1 LHFSLSIVA
10 SWFVKFEVRTDGS
23 SCIWHPSKFYYIPPV
38 SFLNPLIL
46 LQCSSYHERA
56 FVLLKLPTVAKSKQ
70 GDVAISEDQDVSF
83 PPNAFDS
90 PNRNTSADDLS
101 GGDHGDDNDSTSVR
115 GNGSGNDGD
124 YKGSVSNNG
133 DSYKGSVSNNGDS
146 YKGSVSN
153 DGDYKGSVSNN
164 GDRNDNLK
172 VKDPESFGE
181 DGRNGHNDESS
192 DGSIPVSGELMMNKT
207 SERLAAAATRIAE
220 SAAAASMKEPSRNAS
235 RSKSIGE
242 EASGYL
248 SSTGSSSESSQPLHS
263 LPPHE
268 STAGFTPTS
277 SSNSP
282 RQADDNNAAAMV
294 VAAKPTVSV
303 RQEIERKQA
312 AARLGATYEAEKLA
326 QARSAW
332 TFRPHSSNQDQD
344 AMGAALKKLS
354 PLISTKVR
362 VCFF

>member
-124 YKGSVSNNG
+124 YKGRVSNNG
-133 DSYKGSVSNNGDS
+133 GSNG
-146 YKGSVSN
+146 
-153 DGDYKGSVSNN
+153 
-164 GDRNDNLK
+164 NLK

>member
-1 LHFSLSIVA
+1 M
-10 SWFVKFEVRTDGS
+10 RTDGS

-101 GGDHGDDNDSTSVR
+101 GGDHGDENDSTSVR

-133 DSYKGSVSNNGDS
+133 DSIS
-146 YKGSVSN
+146 
-153 DGDYKGSVSNN
+153 
-164 GDRNDNLK
+164 NLK

>member
-1 LHFSLSIVA
+1 M
-10 SWFVKFEVRTDGS
+10 RTDGS

-101 GGDHGDDNDSTSVR
+101 GGDHGDENDSTSVR

-124 YKGSVSNNG
+124 YKGSVSNSGGSNG
-133 DSYKGSVSNNGDS
+133 
-146 YKGSVSN
+146 
-153 DGDYKGSVSNN
+153 
-164 GDRNDNLK
+164 NLK

>member
-1 LHFSLSIVA
+1 M
-10 SWFVKFEVRTDGS
+10 RTDGS

-133 DSYKGSVSNNGDS
+133 DSIS
-146 YKGSVSN
+146 
-153 DGDYKGSVSNN
+153 
-164 GDRNDNLK
+164 NLK

>member
-1 LHFSLSIVA
+1 
-10 SWFVKFEVRTDGS
+10 VRTDGS

-133 DSYKGSVSNNGDS
+133 GSNG
-146 YKGSVSN
+146 
-153 DGDYKGSVSNN
+153 
-164 GDRNDNLK
+164 NLK

>member
-1 LHFSLSIVA
+1 
-10 SWFVKFEVRTDGS
+10 VRTDGS

-115 GNGSGNDGD
+115 GNGSG
-124 YKGSVSNNG
+124 
-133 DSYKGSVSNNGDS
+133 
-146 YKGSVSN
+146 N

>member
-1 LHFSLSIVA
+1 M
-10 SWFVKFEVRTDGS
+10 RTDGS

-124 YKGSVSNNG
+124 YKGRVSNSG
-133 DSYKGSVSNNGDS
+133 GS
-146 YKGSVSN
+146 
-153 DGDYKGSVSNN
+153 
-164 GDRNDNLK
+164 NDNLK

>member
-1 LHFSLSIVA
+1 M
-10 SWFVKFEVRTDGS
+10 RTDGS

-101 GGDHGDDNDSTSVR
+101 GGDHGDENDSTSVR

-133 DSYKGSVSNNGDS
+133 GSNG
-146 YKGSVSN
+146 
-153 DGDYKGSVSNN
+153 
-164 GDRNDNLK
+164 NLK

>member
-1 LHFSLSIVA
+1 M
-10 SWFVKFEVRTDGS
+10 RTDGS

-133 DSYKGSVSNNGDS
+133 GSNG
-146 YKGSVSN
+146 
-153 DGDYKGSVSNN
+153 
-164 GDRNDNLK
+164 NLK

>member
-133 DSYKGSVSNNGDS
+133 DSIS
-146 YKGSVSN
+146 
-153 DGDYKGSVSNN
+153 
-164 GDRNDNLK
+164 NLK

>member
-1 LHFSLSIVA
+1 M
-10 SWFVKFEVRTDGS
+10 RTDGS

-101 GGDHGDDNDSTSVR
+101 GGDHGDENDSTSVR

-124 YKGSVSNNG
+124 YKGSNG
-133 DSYKGSVSNNGDS
+133 
-146 YKGSVSN
+146 
-153 DGDYKGSVSNN
+153 
-164 GDRNDNLK
+164 NLK